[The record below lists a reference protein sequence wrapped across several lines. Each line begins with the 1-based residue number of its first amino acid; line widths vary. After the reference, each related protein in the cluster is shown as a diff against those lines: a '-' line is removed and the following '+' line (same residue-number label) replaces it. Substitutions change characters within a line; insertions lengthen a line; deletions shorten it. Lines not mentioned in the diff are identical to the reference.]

1 MSGAGQR
8 IGALTRDLL
17 NRWQQ
22 TKESWRDDKAI
33 EFERQYVD
41 ELSTGVDKGMQVIDQ
56 LDKLLA
62 KIRSDCE

>member
-8 IGALTRDLL
+8 IGALTRDLV

-33 EFERQYVD
+33 EFERQYLD
-41 ELSTGVDKGMQVIDQ
+41 ELTTGVDKGMQVIDQ

>member
-8 IGALTRDLL
+8 IGALTKDLV

-22 TKESWRDDKAI
+22 TRESWRDDKAL
-33 EFERQYVD
+33 EFERQYIE
-41 ELSTGVDKGMQVIDQ
+41 ELTSGVDKAMQVIDQ
-56 LDKLLA
+56 LDKLMA

>member
-8 IGALTRDLL
+8 IGALTKDLV

-33 EFERQYVD
+33 EFERQYMD
-41 ELSTGVDKGMQVIDQ
+41 ELTVGVDKGMQVIDQ

>member
-8 IGALTRDLL
+8 IGALTRDLV

-33 EFERQYVD
+33 EFERQYIE
-41 ELSTGVDKGMQVIDQ
+41 ELTTGVDKGMQVIDQ